1 VCPHDGAELLP
12 DQAFSGADKPVE
24 PGTMVGEYR
33 IEDVVA
39 EGGFGT
45 VYRCIH
51 PVIGKSAAIKVL
63 KREFSSNPEMVAR
76 FISEARAVN
85 QIRHKNIV
93 DIFSFGQLPDGR
105 HYYVMELLEGI
116 TLDRLVHQRGRIP
129 IVEALPII
137 RQLGRA
143 LGAAHAAGITH
154 RDIKPENVFL
164 VYDDEGVPTAK
175 LLDFGIAKLI
185 DVNQSVQVTRP
196 GAPMGT
202 PLYMSPEQV
211 YGRSIDHRSDIY
223 SFGILTFEV
232 LAGATPFDGET
243 IMDVLTAQTT
253 TRAPAISSVSA
264 EVPAELDAPI
274 LAMLEKDPQKRPA
287 SITLAIDGL
296 MAAAE
301 RAGLVARN
309 STPSGRQS
317 PVNRLTPAG
326 PPRGALAATAPLPSP
341 SDPNAARP
349 PGSVSPSVA
358 TTMSS
363 LEGRMTPDPAAR
375 SRSRGPLAAGIV
387 VVAGGIVAALFF
399 ATRPPGAGPAE
410 NAQGLPPLTASSGS
424 TTTLVTPVPSV
435 APSATTSATAPLA
448 NSVRLSFDGVPPDA
462 EVVVGTKPIGSAGP
476 GVDLTRGTE
485 KVKLTIR
492 KSGFL
497 PREVWIVPDRDR
509 TVMTDLVK
517 TGGSSRPRASTGG
530 TPTTPGGDLEF

>member
-1 VCPHDGAELLP
+1 LP
-12 DQAFSGADKPVE
+12 DQAFVGADKPVE
-24 PGTMVGEYR
+24 PGTLVGEYR

-45 VYRCIH
+45 VYRCVH

-63 KREFSSNPEMVAR
+63 KREFSSNPEMVSR

-93 DIFSFGQLPDGR
+93 DIFSFGVLPDGR

-116 TLDRLVHQRGRIP
+116 TLDRLIHQRGRLP
-129 IVEALPII
+129 VAEALPII

-164 VYDDEGVPTAK
+164 VYDEDGVPTAK

-232 LAGATPFDGET
+232 LAGATPFDGDT
-243 IMDVLTAQTT
+243 VMDVLTAQTT
-253 TRAPAISSVSA
+253 TRAPALSSVNA
-264 EVPAELDAPI
+264 DVPTELDAPI
-274 LAMLEKDPQKRPA
+274 LAMLEKDPAKRPG

-309 STPSGRQS
+309 STPSGRQA
-317 PVNRLTPAG
+317 PVARLTPVG
-326 PPRGALAATAPLPSP
+326 PPRGALAATAPLAGP

-363 LEGRMTPDPAAR
+363 LEGRMTPDPAR
-375 SRSRGPLAAGIV
+375 SKSRGPLAAGIV
-387 VVAGGIVAALFF
+387 VVAAGIVAALFF
-399 ATRPPGAGPAE
+399 ATRPPGAAPAE
-410 NAQGLPPLTASSGS
+410 NAHGLPPPPTPSGS
-424 TTTLVTPVPSV
+424 TATQVTPVLPVTSTAS
-435 APSATTSATAPLA
+435 APTSATAPPA
-448 NSVRLSFDGVPPDA
+448 HSIRLSFDGVPPDA
-462 EVVVGTKPIGSAGP
+462 EVVLGTKPIGSAGP
-476 GVDLTRGTE
+476 GVDLARGTE

-517 TGGSSRPRASTGG
+517 TGGPSRPRASAG
-530 TPTTPGGDLEF
+530 TAPTTPGGDLEF

>member
-1 VCPHDGAELLP
+1 MCPHDGAELLP
-12 DQAFSGADKPVE
+12 DQAFVGSDKPLE
-24 PGTMVGEYR
+24 PGTIVGEYR
-33 IEDVVA
+33 VEDVVA

-45 VYRCIH
+45 VFRCIH

-116 TLDRLVHQRGRIP
+116 TLDRLVHQRGRLP
-129 IVEALPII
+129 IAEALPII

-175 LLDFGIAKLI
+175 LLDFGIAKLV

-243 IMDVLTAQTT
+243 VMDVLTAQTT
-253 TRAPAISSVSA
+253 TRAPAISTVSA
-264 EVPAELDAPI
+264 EVPVELDAPI

-309 STPSGRQS
+309 STPSGRQA
-317 PVNRLTPAG
+317 NAGRITPA
-326 PPRGALAATAPLPSP
+326 PARELAQTAPLPSP
-341 SDPNAARP
+341 APSDPNASR
-349 PGSVSPSVA
+349 PGSVTPAVA

-363 LEGRMTPDPAAR
+363 LAGRMTPDPAAR
-375 SRSRGPLAAGIV
+375 RSRGPLAAGIV
-387 VVAGGIVAALFF
+387 VVAGGILAALFF
-399 ATRPPGAGPAE
+399 ATRPPPTAPTE
-410 NAQGLPPLTASSGS
+410 NAHGLPPPTTPSGS
-424 TTTLVTPVPSV
+424 SATLVTP
-435 APSATTSATAPLA
+435 APPVTSSTSSATAAPAA

-462 EVVVGTKPIGSAGP
+462 EVVLGTKPIGSAGP
-476 GVDLTRGTE
+476 GIDLARGNE

-517 TGGSSRPRASTGG
+517 TTGGSGRPRAPGTG